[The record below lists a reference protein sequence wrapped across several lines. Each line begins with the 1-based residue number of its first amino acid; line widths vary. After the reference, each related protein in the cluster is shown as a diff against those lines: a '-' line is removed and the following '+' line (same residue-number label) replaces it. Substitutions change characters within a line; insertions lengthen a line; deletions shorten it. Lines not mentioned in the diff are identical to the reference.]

1 MAAVFLGG
9 LPLLTVAIGGL
20 AAQPAVPSVICGAT
34 RPDQIV
40 ANVAAGLWQPSADD
54 LACIARDLQDAGARL
69 VTITGHAPKEHSDK
83 GFFEVSYHF
92 LLRGVSLNI
101 LVVPEGTQA
110 AVPSITR
117 WHKAADW
124 AERELAE
131 TYDITVT
138 DHPDMRPL
146 FLNDETRDSARSRM
160 VPLSV
165 MTNSAVTST
174 LWERIMGEKN
184 QGENLQ

>member
-1 MAAVFLGG
+1 MNNDIRNTIETMTGKLSG
-9 LPLLTVAIGGL
+9 
-20 AAQPAVPSVICGAT
+20 SAT
-34 RPDQIV
+34 PTWTQDLHG
-40 ANVAAGLWQPSADD
+40 NDYGWYTLPSADD
-54 LACIARDLQDAGARL
+54 LSPIARDLQDAGARL
-69 VTITGHAPKEHSDK
+69 ITITGHAPKDHSNK

-92 LLRGVSLNI
+92 VLQGVSLNI
-101 LVVPEGTQA
+101 IVVPEGTQA

-146 FLNDETRDSARSRM
+146 FLNDETRDCARSRM

-184 QGENLQ
+184 EGENLQ

>member
-1 MAAVFLGG
+1 MNNDIRTTLESMIAE
-9 LPLLTVAIGGL
+9 L
-20 AAQPAVPSVICGAT
+20 AEPTGIRWTKDLHGNEYGWCSL
-34 RPDQIV
+34 
-40 ANVAAGLWQPSADD
+40 AGPDD
-54 LACIARDLQDAGARL
+54 LPRIARKLQAADARL
-69 VTITGHAPKEHSDK
+69 VTLTGHAPKEHSDR
-83 GFFEVSYHF
+83 GFYEVSYNF
-92 LLRGVSLNI
+92 VLRGVILNLTVI
-101 LVVPEGTQA
+101 PEGTKP

-131 TYDITVT
+131 SYDITVT

-146 FLNDETRDSARSRM
+146 FLNAENRDDARARM

-174 LWERIMGEKN
+174 LWERIMGEKTE
-184 QGENLQ
+184 GGNLQ